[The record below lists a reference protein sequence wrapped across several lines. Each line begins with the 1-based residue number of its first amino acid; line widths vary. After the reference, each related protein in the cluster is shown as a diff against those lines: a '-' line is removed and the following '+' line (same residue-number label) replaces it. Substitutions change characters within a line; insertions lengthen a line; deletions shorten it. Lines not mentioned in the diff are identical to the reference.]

1 MNARLLT
8 IALMLAGATAG
19 CTKEELAAVGRFEEA
34 WTGETVAA
42 PEPALVALA
51 VLPEPEPAP
60 APEPEPVAV
69 ASLPDNPPTPVCV
82 PVFRVVECSP

>member
-8 IALMLAGATAG
+8 IALMLAGATAAR
-19 CTKEELAAVGRFEEA
+19 TKDELAAGGRFEEP
-34 WTGETVAA
+34 WTGETAAA
-42 PEPALVALA
+42 PQPELLALA

-60 APEPEPVAV
+60 APEPEPGAV